1 VSAAEVDEPLD
12 RIRRVLDRHRPERI
26 AAREAEQRAA
36 VALVLR
42 PPEGTDLRSLPPG
55 ELLALFIERAEA
67 EGDPWSGHMG
77 LPGGRREP
85 QDRDLAETARRETEE
100 ETGLRLREADLLGS
114 LSDLHPRSPR
124 LPSVAITPYVSRF
137 LDDPEVTPSVEVRGH
152 IWVPVRDLQAPE
164 NRSRLVLERPGG
176 KREFPTIEVQGRTI
190 WGLTHEIVRRFLALL
205 DRS

>member
-1 VSAAEVDEPLD
+1 MSAAEVDEPLD

-85 QDRDLAETARRETEE
+85 GDRDLAETARRETEE
-100 ETGLRLREADLLGS
+100 ETGLRLRETDLLGS
-114 LSDLHPRSPR
+114 LSDLHPRSPH
-124 LPSVAITPYVSRF
+124 LPSVAITPYVSGF

-152 IWVPVRDLQAPE
+152 IWVPVRELQAPE

-176 KREFPTIEVQGRTI
+176 QREFPTIEVQGRTI

-205 DRS
+205 DRG

>member
-1 VSAAEVDEPLD
+1 MSGGEAVEPLD

-26 AAREAEQRAA
+26 AAHEAERQAA

-42 PPEGTDLRSLPPG
+42 APEGADPG
-55 ELLALFIERAEA
+55 QLDPEELLALFIRRAEA
-67 EGDPWSGHMG
+67 DGDPWSGHMG

-85 QDRDLAETARRETEE
+85 GDRDLSETARRETEE
-100 ETGLRLREADLLGS
+100 ETGLRLREEDLLGR

-137 LDDPEVTPSVEVRGH
+137 LGPPDVTPSVEVRGH
-152 IWVPVRDLQAPE
+152 IWVPVRDLRAPE
-164 NRSRLVLERPGG
+164 NRSRLVVERPGEH
-176 KREFPTIEVQGRTI
+176 REFPTIEVRGRTI

-205 DRS
+205 EEG

>member
-1 VSAAEVDEPLD
+1 MSPDADPLA
-12 RIRRVLDRHRPERI
+12 RIRRALERHRPERI

-42 PPEGTDLRSLPPG
+42 PPDGADLDRLPVG
-55 ELLALFIERAEA
+55 ELLALFIRRAEA

-77 LPGGRREP
+77 LPGGRVEP
-85 QDRDLAETARRETEE
+85 VDRDLSETARRETDE
-100 ETGLRLREADLLGS
+100 ETGLLLGEEDLLGR

-137 LDDPEVTPSVEVRGH
+137 LGDPDVKPSVEVHGH
-152 IWVPVRDLQAPE
+152 IWVPVRELRAPE
-164 NRSRLVLERPGG
+164 NRSRVVLERSGRR
-176 KREFPTIEVQGRTI
+176 REFPSIEVQDRTI

-205 DRS
+205 EEV

>member
-1 VSAAEVDEPLD
+1 MSGRAADDPLA
-12 RIRRVLDRHRPERI
+12 RIRRVLEQHRPERI

-42 PPEGTDLRSLPPG
+42 PPGDAELRPLPPE

-77 LPGGRREP
+77 LPGGREEP
-85 QDRDLAETARRETEE
+85 VDRDLSETARRETEE
-100 ETGLRLREADLLGS
+100 ETGLRLAQEDLLGR

-124 LPSVAITPYVSRF
+124 LPSVAITPYVSRY
-137 LDDPEVTPSVEVRGH
+137 LDEPSVTPSVEVRGH
-152 IWVPVRDLQAPE
+152 IWVPVSELLAPE
-164 NRSRLVLERPGG
+164 NRSRLVLDRPDGR
-176 KREFPTIEVQGRTI
+176 REFPTIEVQGRTI

-205 DRS
+205 DRG

>member
-1 VSAAEVDEPLD
+1 MSAAEVDEPLE

-42 PPEGTDLRSLPPG
+42 PPEGTDPRSLPPE
-55 ELLALFIERAEA
+55 ELLALFIQRAEA

-85 QDRDLAETARRETEE
+85 GDRDLAETARRETKE
-100 ETGLRLREADLLGS
+100 ETGLRLREADLLGR
-114 LSDLHPRSPR
+114 LSDLHPRSPH
-124 LPSVAITPYVSRF
+124 LPSVAITPYVSAF

-152 IWVPVRDLQAPE
+152 IWVPVRELQAPE

-176 KREFPTIEVQGRTI
+176 QREFPTIEVQGRTI

-205 DRS
+205 DRG

>member
-1 VSAAEVDEPLD
+1 MSAAEVDEPLD
-12 RIRRVLDRHRPERI
+12 RIRRVLERHRPERI

-42 PPEGTDLRSLPPG
+42 PPEGADLRSLPPG

-85 QDRDLAETARRETEE
+85 EDRDLAETARRETEE

-137 LDDPEVTPSVEVRGH
+137 LDEPEVTPSVEVRGH

-164 NRSRLVLERPGG
+164 NRSRLVLERPDGR
-176 KREFPTIEVQGRTI
+176 REFPTIEVQGRTI